1 LSDTPDA
8 EPDKNEEF
16 SPTAAQG
23 EIIRSDTYPMRVLA
37 GAGTGKTFTMVRKI
51 RRLLEEEGVPPGD
64 ILALTFTNK
73 AADSIRAK
81 LVAELGPRGHD
92 IDAYTYHAIGE
103 TILRDHAYQAGM
115 DPSYEIA
122 TEVDQLA
129 FIYESLDA
137 IPYQFTTPRVAAPDE
152 HGGGVASALAAFIP
166 QMKGEGIAPDRLRAY
181 LGPPERLLALGEVVD
196 RIEQQA
202 ETLLDFGQ
210 WRKPSAE
217 RLTTDMI
224 EPLETLADTLREER
238 AALGECGLEA
248 DVRAFLT
255 ELVELCDALR
265 TVFETRQDEIIDGPL
280 EPAFRLPA
288 LLFNAKYGDGDAT
301 GVPKVAS
308 TPLDRLRTVIETC
321 QRARD
326 LTEGYAAY
334 ERQLA
339 AASLVDFGDLV
350 TRARRLFTD
359 GAAGD
364 APNTGWQYVF
374 CDEFQ
379 DTDTVQ
385 FDLVAELVGDG
396 NLFVVGD
403 TYQAIYEWRGANIDN
418 IDTRLTEE
426 FAPADA
432 SLGTNFRSYEPILE
446 LANEAFRRH
455 PNHEG
460 INELTASEPSQQVD
474 RGVATITAP
483 EVDGRGAVID
493 AEGEAEQIAEAV
505 RQLLSGETDLVREAD
520 LVRQE
525 DDDREAPTG
534 YRPEDIAI
542 LVRATRHAR
551 PIIAELEASGI
562 PYALGGSLATE
573 SPGAQTVIAYL
584 KLLANPDRDGSLN
597 RVLTMRY
604 RVHDADLRTLNR
616 AADDRPLSDVL
627 LTADLTAMDLEEPDR
642 VRGARADL
650 AHLLSIRDTHSLT
663 GLYEELKE
671 TTRIE
676 WFLSESERE
685 DLEHLGSVIADYGR
699 ERVQPE
705 LSEAFIKFLQYNA
718 TAVLDG
724 GGAVQDQPDTTAGAV
739 NIMTVHK
746 SKGLEFPVVMLPQ
759 LTADEWRPRQEGNAA
774 LRHAVG
780 DASASPFD
788 GSLMRRDEY
797 EQRRAFHVAVTR
809 AQNLCV
815 LSGRSE
821 GGADMAPDEGLSR
834 DQLAELLPP
843 ALTWAARANRF
854 PIWETVQKCLPA
866 SAVDWTAA
874 LEAAVTGEQQGMAR
888 TTDGDEITL
897 AAAYDRVLTTA
908 QAAVDGTG
916 TPVEP
921 ATVGLPAT
929 PIEPAPVDLLPKH
942 SYTSISAYERCP
954 RQHYLEYVVD
964 AFDDPPPAVF
974 GNDGDYNVGTDAPTA
989 AVADQRS
996 DVSLREVGILFHKV
1010 AERADKRTYATTDD
1024 RKQRWLELAR
1034 SLPGYD
1040 DQTRAKV
1047 RNCIEMFFRT
1057 PVSEWQVTSTERRFD
1072 FVYDDHRIVGQID
1085 AVCETAAGET
1095 VVVDYKTGMQ
1105 QQPEERDH
1113 QLLIYYYAANRQQMI
1128 GNVDRAAYVYVNDA
1142 LDLDAA
1148 ARFDDRSYSRLE
1160 VAEQMDAL
1168 SARIGE
1174 IERTTYET
1182 AAPDAGVHCYGCAH
1196 RSLPCS
1202 TQFDDEEQ

>member
-1 LSDTPDA
+1 LSDAPDA
-8 EPDKNEEF
+8 EPDAEL
-16 SPTAAQG
+16 SPTAAQA
-23 EIIRSDTYPMRVLA
+23 EIIRSDAYPMRVLA

-137 IPYQFTTPRVAAPDE
+137 IPYQFTSPRVAAPDE
-152 HGGGVASALAAFIP
+152 HGGGIATALAAFIP
-166 QMKGEGIAPDRLRAY
+166 QMKGEGIEPDQLRAY
-181 LGPPERLLALGEVVD
+181 LGSPERLIALGELVD

-210 WRKPSAE
+210 WSKPTAE
-217 RLTTDMI
+217 RLATDMI
-224 EPLETLADTLREER
+224 EPLETLADSLREER
-238 AALGECGLEA
+238 AALDESGLEA

-255 ELVELCDALR
+255 ELVDLCDALG

-288 LLFNAKYGDGDAT
+288 LLFNAKYSDGDPT
-301 GVPKVAS
+301 GVPTVAD
-308 TPLDRLRTVIETC
+308 TPLDRLRAVIETC
-321 QRARD
+321 QQARD

-334 ERQLA
+334 ERQLT

-350 TRARRLFTD
+350 TRTRRMLTD
-359 GAAGD
+359 GARGE
-364 APNTGWQYVF
+364 APETGWEYVF

-385 FDLVAELVGDG
+385 FDLVAELVGDS

-426 FAPADA
+426 FAPTDA
-432 SLGTNFRSYEPILE
+432 SLGANFRSYAPILE
-446 LANEAFRRH
+446 FANEVFRRH
-455 PNHEG
+455 PNHEE
-460 INELTASEPSQQVD
+460 INELTPSEPPQQVD

-483 EVDGRGAVID
+483 EAENRWTAID
-493 AEGEAEQIAEAV
+493 GEAEAERIAEAV
-505 RQLLSGETDLVREAD
+505 RQLLSGETDLVCEAD
-520 LVRQE
+520 LARQE

-551 PIIAELEASGI
+551 PIIEQLEVSGI
-562 PYALGGSLATE
+562 PYVLGGSLATE
-573 SPGAQTVIAYL
+573 SPGVQTVIAYL
-584 KLLANPDRDGSLN
+584 KLLANPERDGSLN

-604 RVHDADLRTLNR
+604 RAHDADLRTLNR
-616 AADDRPLSDVL
+616 AADDRPLSEVL
-627 LTADLTAMDLEEPDR
+627 LTADLTAMALGEPDR
-642 VRGARADL
+642 IRAARADL

-671 TTRIE
+671 TTQIE
-676 WFLSESERE
+676 WFLSKSERE
-685 DLEHLGSVIADYGR
+685 DLEHLGSVIADYGW

-705 LSEAFIKFLQYNA
+705 LSEAFIEFLQYNA

-724 GGAVQDQPDTTAGAV
+724 GGAVQDQPDITAGAV
-739 NIMTVHK
+739 NIVTVHK
-746 SKGLEFPVVMLPQ
+746 SKGLEFPVVILPQ
-759 LTADEWRPRQEGNAA
+759 LTADEWRPRQQSNTA

-788 GSLMRRDEY
+788 ASLMRCDEY

-815 LSGRSE
+815 LSGRA
-821 GGADMAPDEGLSR
+821 GNGAETAAEEGLSR
-834 DQLAELLPP
+834 DQLAELLPSGV
-843 ALTWAARANRF
+843 AWVARANRF
-854 PIWETVQKCLPA
+854 PIWETVQECLPA
-866 SAVDWTAA
+866 SAIDWTDA
-874 LEAAVTGEQQGMAR
+874 LEAAITDEQQGTVR
-888 TTDGDEITL
+888 TADGDEIALET
-897 AAAYDRVLTTA
+897 AYDRVLTTA

-916 TPVEP
+916 TPVDP
-921 ATVGLPAT
+921 ATFGLPAT
-929 PIEPAPVDLLPKH
+929 PVEPAPVDLLPKH
-942 SYTSISAYERCP
+942 SYTSTSAYERCP

-964 AFDDPPPAVF
+964 AFDDPPPALL
-974 GNDGDYNVGTDAPTA
+974 GDDGGYTVGTDAPTA
-989 AVADQRS
+989 AMADQAS
-996 DVSLREVGILFHKV
+996 GASLREVGILFHKV

-1024 RKQRWLELAR
+1024 RKQRWLELTR

-1040 DQTRAKV
+1040 DPTRAKV
-1047 RNCIEMFFRT
+1047 RECIEVFFRT
-1057 PVSEWQVTSTERRFD
+1057 PVSEWRVTSTERRFD

-1105 QQPEERDH
+1105 QQPEEREH
-1113 QLLIYYYAANRQQMI
+1113 QLLIYLDAANRQQMI
-1128 GNVDRAAYVYVNDA
+1128 GNVDKAAYVYVNDE
-1142 LDLDAA
+1142 LDLDPA
-1148 ARFDDRSYSRLE
+1148 ARVDDRTYDRGR
-1160 VAEQMDAL
+1160 VTEQMAAL
-1168 SARIGE
+1168 GATIDE
-1174 IERTTYET
+1174 IERMTYET
-1182 AAPDAGVHCYGCAH
+1182 AAPDAGSHCYGCAH

-1202 TQFDDEEQ
+1202 IHFDDESR